1 MTWVYGGRPGMGGG
15 PIYGGRGYNAE
26 PVVTTAQVP
35 INKFAFGTNEWQPF
49 RAALVNSSDCR

>member
-1 MTWVYGGRPGMGGG
+1 MGGG